1 MKKLKKLICSFKT
14 RNSHG
19 VVQEEDLLPA
29 QSIIIP
35 CTGANYVEEAILAA
49 RFAAENAEN
58 AQEVIIASDQE
69 IATKRVVDTTGKI
82 KVEYFDPTPH
92 TPQKHTYINIYRSRI
107 CKLYAP
113 NFATHE
119 RILMIDSDLMLL
131 REPQLPWHEWGVS
144 GSFRMGQMISKFKHS
159 GVKKISEP
167 LKKTCRPYLKDHLNG
182 AFLAAKRSVWDELS
196 PLWMNYYKTIWSDLP
211 DNQPP
216 TDQLPLTCALDH
228 LQLTTLNAGDDINW
242 PVSKKIG
249 GQSAR
254 IPESVIGAHGGLPL
268 SEWEKYRQDREAL
281 LSFVDS
287 KTTRQ
292 VRYQTDSQNK
302 KA

>member
-1 MKKLKKLICSFKT
+1 MKKLKKMICRFKT
-14 RNSHG
+14 RKNHG
-19 VVQEEDLLPA
+19 VIQKEELLPA

-49 RFAAENAEN
+49 RFAAENAKN
-58 AQEVIIASDQE
+58 AEEVIIATDQE
-69 IATKRVVDTTGKI
+69 ITSERVADTTEKI
-82 KVEYFDPTPH
+82 RVEHFDPTPH
-92 TPQKHTYINIYRSRI
+92 TPRGHAYINIYRSRI

-113 NFATHE
+113 NFASHE
-119 RILMIDSDLMLL
+119 RVLMIDSDLMLL
-131 REPQLPWHEWGVS
+131 REPQLPWHKWGVA
-144 GSFRMGQMISKFKHS
+144 GSFRMGQMISKFKRS
-159 GVKKISEP
+159 GVKKMPEP
-167 LKKTCRPYLKDHLNG
+167 LKKTCRPYLADHLNG
-182 AFLAAKRSVWDELS
+182 AFLAARRSVWEKLS
-196 PLWMNYYKTIWSDLP
+196 PLCTQYYKTVWSNLP

-249 GQSAR
+249 GKCTQ

-268 SEWEKYRQDREAL
+268 SEWERYLQDRNAQ
-281 LSFVDS
+281 LSFIDS
-287 KTTRQ
+287 KATRQ
-292 VRYQTDSQNK
+292 VRYQTDNQAK